1 MLRIA
6 FVLPELSARPI
17 GGAAAVYRYADELVA
32 RGNHVTVVH
41 PRESLLAS
49 LRDRL
54 DRDVR
59 LFDTS
64 AAGTPRPSAPPDARR
79 HPWYQFRAGVRDLVV
94 RSLAEE
100 WVPGSFD
107 TTIATNYVTLPWI
120 RQYSPRFGR
129 KAYFLLDYESYMIG
143 DAAEQA
149 GRRRAIMTGWPII
162 ASSPAVLEL
171 AESAGHH
178 DVHLVPHAIDTA
190 TFCCSV
196 PVGSSQRTLIGF
208 PARSELTKRTC
219 DALRAVDLVRDR
231 VPPGTGFW
239 CFGYERIQGL
249 QRRVAQYAGLTDS
262 ELCGL
267 YNRSAVF
274 VVASEWEGFGR
285 PGAEAMACGAA
296 LVSTRNG
303 GVSAYATDH
312 VNALMCSPRAP
323 GELASAIVELMTDDQ
338 LRRSIAANGV
348 ASIRRRTWDSAVTD
362 LEQALMTIIA

>member
-1 MLRIA
+1 VLRIA

-32 RGNHVTVVH
+32 RGHHVTVVH

-54 DRDVR
+54 DRDMQ
-59 LFDTS
+59 LFDAP
-64 AAGTPRPSAPPDARR
+64 AAGTPGLADPPDAGR
-79 HPWYQFRAGVRDLVV
+79 HPWYQFRAGVQDLVV

-100 WVPGSFD
+100 WIPGSFD
-107 TTIATNYVTLPWI
+107 VTIATNYVTLPWI
-120 RQYSPRFGR
+120 RQYPPRLGR
-129 KAYFLLDYESYMIG
+129 KVYFLLDYESYMIG
-143 DAAEQA
+143 DGAEQA

-162 ASSPAVLEL
+162 ASSPAVREL

-178 DVHLVPHAIDTA
+178 DVYLVPHAIDTA

-208 PARSELTKRTC
+208 PARSELTKRTR

-231 VPPGTGFW
+231 IPPGTGFW
-239 CFGYERIQGL
+239 CFGYERIRGL
-249 QRRVAQYAGLTDS
+249 PRWVAQYAGLVNS
-262 ELCGL
+262 ELCAL

-303 GVSAYATDH
+303 GVSAYAADR
-312 VNALMCSPRAP
+312 VNALLCSPLAP
-323 GELASAIVELMTDDQ
+323 GELASAIVELMTDQ
-338 LRRSIAANGV
+338 RLRHSVAENGV
-348 ASIRRRTWDSAVTD
+348 ASIKGRTWGSAVAN
-362 LEQALMTIIA
+362 LERTLMTIIA